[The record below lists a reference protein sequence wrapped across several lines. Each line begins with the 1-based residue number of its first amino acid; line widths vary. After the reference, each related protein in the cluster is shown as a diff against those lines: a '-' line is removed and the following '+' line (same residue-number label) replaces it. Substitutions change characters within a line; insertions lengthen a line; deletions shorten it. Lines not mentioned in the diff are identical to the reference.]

1 MPVVGGYPSD
11 YAALIGATSS
21 YKIIKAATANAAGVG
36 AFRWKPRNAQRTENG
51 LIQVCAV
58 PSKGAAEVC
67 SAATSITV
75 Q

>member
-1 MPVVGGYPSD
+1 MPVRVKFAKDGV
-11 YAALIGATSS
+11 TF
-21 YKIIKAATANAAGVG
+21 KVIKAAKANAAGIG
-36 AFRWKPRNAQRTENG
+36 AFPWKPRNAQRTENG

-67 SAATSITV
+67 SAATNITV